1 MPSIFNYRRN
11 NGKLLN
17 KAENRRQE
25 YLRFVNEGGLRTV
38 REAIRGCIE
47 FERLTLEKAHNEKV
61 LTVFNHIRQE
71 IASTNVQELLLET
84 KLVMSF
90 LNYNK
95 NGGRLIYPLS
105 FEWIKIFEKS
115 GIKVNR
121 ILCFIL
127 FRAYLMKHIFIR
139 YLKVIVRRK
148 IVAIRSKQ
156 GNSAKVLLYINP
168 ELAKA
173 HIEQAKNTEL
183 MNFLAWLKKQDFVN
197 HTSHIDFLLDKKIS
211 SEVALNIENKIMV
224 FGLSPFVHKMIKLFL
239 ENPVH
244 FLSSILVAPNL
255 IFNYCALNEKQLEHV
270 NLLVIPSSMGWIK
283 STWHLKA
290 EEIGIKVIFVNL
302 SNSGEPSVTF
312 DNKYPVT
319 WAPLSNWGN
328 MTVCSDFQRKYF
340 SEFSKKNGGCN
351 LNLVGVP
358 DWTDMEYDNLINET
372 NFISFFDIEPH
383 VGNYGFSSIND
394 SGYSDIS
401 NTIVFIEDIT
411 RISAEL
417 GIRCILKSKRELS
430 AGKRY
435 KEYEIALSNLSKSN
449 EYFSIVSESVASR
462 RIIGNS
468 MATIH
473 MPFTSTALIGN
484 ELGKPTCFYDPVG
497 LISSSDPSAEKIE
510 IIKKPGD
517 LKKWLQNQVG
527 LKLFEHD

>member
-1 MPSIFNYRRN
+1 MLSIFNYRRN
-11 NGKLLN
+11 NEKLLN

-25 YLRFVNEGGLRTV
+25 YLRFVNEGGLRIV
-38 REAIRGCIE
+38 REVIRGCIE
-47 FERLTLEKAHNEKV
+47 FERLTLEKVHNEEV
-61 LTVFNHIRQE
+61 LPVFNHVRQE
-71 IASTNVQELLLET
+71 IASTNVQKLLLET
-84 KLVMSF
+84 KIVMSF

-115 GIKVNR
+115 DIKVNR
-121 ILCFIL
+121 VLCLIL
-127 FRAYLMKHIFIR
+127 FRAYLMKQIFIR
-139 YLKVIVRRK
+139 YLDAILTRKTVVIW
-148 IVAIRSKQ
+148 SKK
-156 GNSAKVLLYINP
+156 GNSAKVLLHISP

-173 HIEQAKNTEL
+173 HIEQAEHIEL

-197 HTSHIDFLLDKKIS
+197 CTSHIDFLLDKKIS
-211 SEVALNIENKIMV
+211 SKVALNIENKIIV
-224 FGLSPFVHKMIKLFL
+224 FGLSSFIRKMIKLFL
-239 ENPVH
+239 ENPIH
-244 FLSSILVAPNL
+244 FLSSIFVAPNL

-283 STWHLKA
+283 SSWHLKA

-328 MTVCSDFQRKYF
+328 MTVCSNFQREYF
-340 SEFSKKNGGCN
+340 SEFSKKIGGCH

-358 DWTDMEYDNLINET
+358 DWTDIEYENLIHET

-383 VGNYGFSSIND
+383 VGGYGFSSIND
-394 SGYSDIS
+394 SGYSNIS
-401 NTIVFIEDIT
+401 NTVVFIEDIT

-417 GIRCILKSKRELS
+417 GIRCILKSKRGLS
-430 AGKRY
+430 VDKRY

-449 EYFSIVSESVASR
+449 EHLSIVRESVAPR
-462 RIIGNS
+462 RIISNS
-468 MATIH
+468 IATIH

-484 ELGKPTCFYDPVG
+484 ELNKPTCFYDPVG
-497 LISSSDPSAEKIE
+497 LISSSDPCAEKIK
-510 IIKKPGD
+510 IIKKPED
-517 LKKWLQNQVG
+517 LKKWLQNQIG
-527 LKLFEHD
+527 LKLL